1 MINTQLTDDDKNAM
15 VKLTKAFGESFW
27 NYSVF
32 VLTFAN
38 LENVARKD
46 DRDADEEEP
55 DEDDEEGWKELEK
68 RRFTRRLE
76 LWKKELQSFL
86 VEELK
91 EAKTS
96 STERFEA
103 TRNSKSNFIY
113 SNIYGLAYVDS
124 YEVLELQFRPDL
136 LEPAAHLLN
145 EQWPRSLE

>member
-1 MINTQLTDDDKNAM
+1 M

-38 LENVARKD
+38 LENAARKD

-91 EAKTS
+91 VTPK
-96 STERFEA
+96 
-103 TRNSKSNFIY
+103 IVC
-113 SNIYGLAYVDS
+113 NIPV
-124 YEVLELQFRPDL
+124 VLTGDNRETHKNPKKLRQALKDLKPLEMLVYIKVILQ
-136 LEPAAHLLN
+136 
-145 EQWPRSLE
+145 